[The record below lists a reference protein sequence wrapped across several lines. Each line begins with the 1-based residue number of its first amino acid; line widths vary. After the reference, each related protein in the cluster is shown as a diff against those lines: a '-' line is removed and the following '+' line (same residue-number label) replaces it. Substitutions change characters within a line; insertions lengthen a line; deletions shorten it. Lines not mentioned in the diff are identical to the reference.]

1 MIDYL
6 KPLNSLF
13 EANQNKENAA
23 AMSAYMKGHFPF
35 FGIKSKER
43 REIQKRFLAE
53 NGLPKPFDSVVFEAF
68 WSAPERE
75 FQMAGLDILRRQ
87 AKKSEVDDIELTE
100 KLITTKSWWDSVDG
114 LSSWVAGP
122 YFLKFPEQMKPV
134 TDRWAVSENIWLK
147 RASII
152 FQLGY
157 KSKTDVDVLK
167 NHIEMNLG
175 YTEFFINKAIGWAL
189 REYGKTNPQWVIKYV
204 EELDDRLHPL
214 SKLEALKN
222 LR

>member
-6 KPLNSLF
+6 IPLRSLF
-13 EANQNKENAA
+13 VANQNEENAA
-23 AMSAYMKGHFPF
+23 SMSAYMKGHFAY
-35 FGIKSKER
+35 FGIKSTER
-43 REIQKRFLAE
+43 REIQNQFISE
-53 NGLPKPFDSVVFEAF
+53 HGLPEPFEPVVFEAF

-87 AKKSEVDDIELTE
+87 AKKSEMGDIELIE
-100 KLITTKSWWDSVDG
+100 KLITTKSWWDTVDG

-122 YFLKFPEQMKPV
+122 YFLKFPEQTKPI
-134 TDRWAVSENIWLK
+134 TDRWAVSENMWLR

-157 KSKTDVDVLK
+157 KGKTDVRILK
-167 NHIEMNLG
+167 DHIELNLG
-175 YTEFFINKAIGWAL
+175 STEFFINKAIGWAL
-189 REYGKTNPQWVIKYV
+189 REYGKTDPDSVIIYV
-204 EELDDRLHPL
+204 DELDGRIRPL
-214 SKLEALKN
+214 SKREALKN